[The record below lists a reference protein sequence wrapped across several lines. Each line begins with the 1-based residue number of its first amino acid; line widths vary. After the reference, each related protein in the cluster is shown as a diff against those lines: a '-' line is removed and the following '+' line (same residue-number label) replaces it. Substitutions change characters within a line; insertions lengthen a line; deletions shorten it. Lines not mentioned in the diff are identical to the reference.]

1 LLLHLLYKLTC
12 MIVAS
17 LWIILGFALLI
28 FGADALVKGASALAK
43 RLKMSD
49 LAIGLT
55 IVAFGTSAPE
65 LVVSSAASLNQ
76 QSDLILGNVIGSN
89 NFNLF
94 IILGLVALLKPIT
107 VQKGMVWIEIPIS
120 LGVVA
125 ILFVLSNALLG
136 AEVASV
142 SRLDAILLL
151 VLFAGFM
158 FYVYKGLAKESSE
171 DIPPEKI
178 YSTTKMISLI
188 VLGLGGLVLGG
199 HLVVTSATDI
209 AMSFGV
215 SDKVIG
221 LTIVAAGTSLPE
233 LVTSVVA
240 ALKNNADI
248 AIGNVIGSNIFNVL
262 LIVPISALIHP
273 IAYNS
278 SFNLDLFVLL
288 GGSLFLFI
296 AMFTGKAKRLDR
308 WEALV
313 LIISFVG
320 YTLYIL
326 F

>member
-1 LLLHLLYKLTC
+1 ML
-12 MIVAS
+12 VAL

-65 LVVSSAASLNQ
+65 LVVSLAASVNQ
-76 QSDLILGNVIGSN
+76 HSDLILGNVIGSN

-94 IILGLVALLKPIT
+94 ITLGLVALLKPIT
-107 VQKGMVWIEIPIS
+107 VQKRMVWIEIPIS

-136 AEVASV
+136 AELASV

-158 FYVYKGLAKESSE
+158 FYIYKGLAKESSE
-171 DIPPEKI
+171 DIPPENI
-178 YSTTKMISLI
+178 YSTTKMISFMI
-188 VLGLGGLVLGG
+188 LGLGGLVLGG

-278 SFNLDLFVLL
+278 SFNLDIMMLL
-288 GGSLFLFI
+288 GGSIFLFI

-313 LIISFVG
+313 LIFSFVG
-320 YTLYIL
+320 YTLYVL
-326 F
+326 L

>member
-1 LLLHLLYKLTC
+1 
-12 MIVAS
+12 
-17 LWIILGFALLI
+17 
-28 FGADALVKGASALAK
+28 
-43 RLKMSD
+43 
-49 LAIGLT
+49 
-55 IVAFGTSAPE
+55 
-65 LVVSSAASLNQ
+65 
-76 QSDLILGNVIGSN
+76 
-89 NFNLF
+89 
-94 IILGLVALLKPIT
+94 
-107 VQKGMVWIEIPIS
+107 
-120 LGVVA
+120 
-125 ILFVLSNALLG
+125 LG

-158 FYVYKGLAKESSE
+158 FYIYKGLAKESFE
-171 DIPPEKI
+171 DTPPENT
-178 YSTTKMISLI
+178 YSTTKMISFMI
-188 VLGLGGLVLGG
+188 LGLGSLVLGG

-262 LIVPISALIHP
+262 LVVPISALIHP

-278 SFNLDLFVLL
+278 SFNLDIMMLL
-288 GGSLFLFI
+288 GGSVFLFI

-313 LIISFVG
+313 LIFSFVG
-320 YTLYIL
+320 YTLYV
-326 F
+326 FF